1 MYKHA
6 TVKQIWLF
14 VIMIY
19 DITLNKCMIY
29 LNYVPIYFLN
39 VNN

>member
-1 MYKHA
+1 MLH
-6 TVKQIWLF
+6 VKQIWLF

-19 DITLNKCMIY
+19 DITLNTYIIY